1 MQCDDPFRHQVAQ
14 ALARWPLHVPAATSG
29 LKQAAVALV
38 ITEAGPGSGLSGRW
52 SRNSG
57 GGGSDDL
64 GDRGDSS
71 DISDSGDSGNSSD
84 SSDSSDS
91 KNSDHSS
98 DIGPGSNSAASPGWS
113 TEAALILT
121 RRAASLRGHAGQW
134 ALPGGRMDAGET
146 PEQTAL
152 RELQEEIGLVL
163 HASQV
168 LGRLDTFVTRS
179 GYAITPVVMWAGDQ
193 ASQALRPNPAEV
205 ASIHRIPV
213 QEFLR
218 ADSPMLEPLAG
229 SEHPVLKM
237 PVGDH
242 WIAAPTAALIYQFR
256 EVCVRG
262 LATRVSHFEQPVFAW
277 R

>member
-38 ITEAGPGSGLSGRW
+38 ITEAGPGSGLSGLW

-64 GDRGDSS
+64 GDRGDIS
-71 DISDSGDSGNSSD
+71 DISDI
-84 SSDSSDS
+84 
-91 KNSDHSS
+91 S
-98 DIGPGSNSAASPGWS
+98 DIGPGSNGAASPGWS

-237 PVGDH
+237 PVGDN

-256 EVCVRG
+256 EVCVLG

>member
-1 MQCDDPFRHQVAQ
+1 MQCDDPFRQQVAQ
-14 ALARWPLHVPAATSG
+14 ALAHWPLHAPAAASG

-38 ITEAGPGSGLSGRW
+38 ITQAGPGSGLSGLW
-52 SRNSG
+52 SCSPDHRCLG
-57 GGGSDDL
+57 GRDEVE
-64 GDRGDSS
+64 
-71 DISDSGDSGNSSD
+71 DSGN
-84 SSDSSDS
+84 
-91 KNSDHSS
+91 
-98 DIGPGSNSAASPGWS
+98 GRGAGAASLGWS

-152 RELQEEIGLVL
+152 RELQEEIGLRL
-163 HASQV
+163 HASEV

-193 ASQALRPNPAEV
+193 ASQPLRPNPAEV
-205 ASIHRIPV
+205 ASIHRIPI

-237 PVGDH
+237 PVGDN

-256 EVCVRG
+256 EVCVLG